1 MGVGSERP
9 MEENG
14 EWQGVQPAE
23 RDDTP
28 TIVGIYYHHVRKRA
42 MLTSGEEQVLGQKL
56 FEARLRIRLGLTSLV
71 HLLKGK
77 NSWKIADL
85 PHVDSLADCAENP
98 DPKSIRPIL
107 NALEREP
114 KRVIQRA
121 TRGIQEDFRKGL
133 WQIEK
138 AKEELVLANLRL
150 VASVA
155 KRYLGSG
162 LSFLDL
168 VQEGNIGLM
177 RAAEKF
183 DHTKGCRFST
193 YATWWI
199 NQKIQRAVI
208 EQARTIRIPD
218 HRVVLHRKILNT
230 IRGLTQELKRAPLL
244 KEVAQRT
251 DISPERLESVIGASR
266 QTVSLQEPLGE
277 QGGEIQDTLSDPTLP
292 PPDLEVEQQEFRQQV
307 VHLLETLPPREEQ
320 VMRMRYGIGYAQEY
334 TLDEVGKRFGI
345 TRERV
350 RQIEVRALRQLRRT
364 AYQRKSILT

>member
-1 MGVGSERP
+1 MGVGLERP
-9 MEENG
+9 MEDG
-14 EWQGVQPAE
+14 REWQGTQALE
-23 RDDTP
+23 REDP
-28 TIVGIYYHHVRKRA
+28 PSIVGIYYHHVRKRA
-42 MLTSGEEQVLGQKL
+42 MLTSREEQALGQAL
-56 FEARLRIRLGLTSLV
+56 FEARLRMRLGLTSLIR
-71 HLLKGK
+71 LLKEK
-77 NSWKIADL
+77 PSWKIAGL
-85 PHVDSLADCAENP
+85 PSAESLAELAEHP
-98 DPKSIRPIL
+98 DPRTIGPIL
-107 NALEREP
+107 DVLERES
-114 KRVIQRA
+114 KSTIKRA
-121 TRGIQEDFRKGL
+121 TRKILEHFRKGL
-133 WQIEK
+133 RQAEES
-138 AKEELVLANLRL
+138 KEELVLANLRL

-162 LSFLDL
+162 LTFLDL

-218 HRVVLHRKILNT
+218 HRVVLHRKILSMT
-230 IRGLTQELKRAPLL
+230 RGLTQELKRTPLL

-251 DISPERLESVIGASR
+251 DISTDRLESVIRSFR

-277 QGGEIQDTLSDPTLP
+277 QGGEIQDTVSDSSLP
-292 PPDLEVEQQEFRQQV
+292 PPDRNIEEREFQEQV

-320 VMRMRYGIGYAQEY
+320 VVRMRYGIGFAQEY